1 MRAGLV
7 AAVLVF
13 ALVACGGNQPGAGGG
28 DASEIP
34 SLPEDPCAL
43 VTVEEVEAATGETVV
58 RVGLIPDER
67 LIRARVEKF
76 DLPEIFAAN
85 PCEYVTD
92 GTHASIVV
100 HVDPHG
106 GPDFEDQR
114 ERDPVNT
121 EAIEGVGDPSV
132 RARSGIP
139 ACSCGRWLLHRRNS
153 ARSRVAGDPRPR
165 GTRAGSACLKHRLAA
180 RRHCNDWNGAGRTAD
195 VYPMGVAGSRTPKTG
210 STSPRRPRRRR

>member
-121 EAIEGVGDPSV
+121 EAIEGVGDRAYAHGLASLHV
-132 RARSGIP
+132 RVDDGYFI
-139 ACSCGRWLLHRRNS
+139 
-153 ARSRVAGDPRPR
+153 VA
-165 GTRAGSACLKHRLAA
+165 TQH
-180 RRHCNDWNGAGRTAD
+180 GAGWPGIHDLEELARA
-195 VYPMGVAGSRTPKTG
+195 ALA
-210 STSPRRPRRRR
+210 